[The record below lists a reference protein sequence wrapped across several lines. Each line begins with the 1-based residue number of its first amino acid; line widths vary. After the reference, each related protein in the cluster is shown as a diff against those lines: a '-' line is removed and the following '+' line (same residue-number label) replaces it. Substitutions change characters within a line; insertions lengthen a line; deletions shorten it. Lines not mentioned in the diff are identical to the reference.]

1 MKNLIYK
8 EFKLSASAL
17 SFLFLAF
24 SLLALV
30 PGYPILVGIFFI
42 CMGIFQSFA
51 KSRENND
58 ILYTVL
64 LPIKKSDAVKAKYA
78 FVLVIEFLSF
88 LLCAAAAALRTFCLS
103 SSEVYKHNVLM
114 NANLVYLGFVLL
126 IFAAFNLVFLN
137 GFFKTAYYYG
147 KPFVMFIVAAFLI
160 VAAAETLHHLPGL
173 EFLNGAADADTPKRA
188 VFFIICT
195 AVFAAVTALALKSSK
210 KRFSNIDL

>member
-17 SFLFLAF
+17 SFLFLPFA
-24 SLLALV
+24 LLALV

-64 LPIKKSDAVKAKYA
+64 LPVKKSDAVRAKYA
-78 FVLVIEFLSF
+78 FVLVIEFLGF
-88 LLCAAAAALRTFCLS
+88 LLCAAATAVRAFCLS
-103 SSEVYKHNVLM
+103 ALGAYKNNVLM
-114 NANLVYLGFVLL
+114 NANFVYLGFVLL

-147 KPFVMFIVAAFLI
+147 KPFVAFIVAAFLL
-160 VAAAETLHHLPGL
+160 VAVAETLHHLPGL
-173 EFLNGAADADTPKRA
+173 EFLNGAADADTIIRA
-188 VFFIICT
+188 IFFVVCA
-195 AVFAAVTALALKSSK
+195 AVFAAITALALKSSK
-210 KRFSNIDL
+210 KRFSDIDL